1 MGESSRRE
9 SVLSVLAALELAL
22 GAAGHGVTWG
32 GALAAAQRVYAAC
45 GGERPPS
52 PRSLRA

>member
-22 GAAGHGVTWG
+22 AAEGHRVTPGA
-32 GALAAAQRVYAAC
+32 ALAAAQGVYAA
-45 GGERPPS
+45 
-52 PRSLRA
+52 